1 MTLRRKRLLLVAALL
16 FPVPAMAQDSIPL
29 AVGMMAPD
37 FALIGANREGVL
49 SDSVR
54 LSDFRDQTVV
64 IAFFYRA
71 RSRG

>member
-1 MTLRRKRLLLVAALL
+1 MNARVKKLVLATLLLLSSAVS
-16 FPVPAMAQDSIPL
+16 AQDSIPL
-29 AVGMMAPD
+29 AVGTVAPD
-37 FALIGANREGVL
+37 FVLVGANREGVL

-71 RSRG
+71 RTRG